1 MDLSK
6 QSNLIK
12 HTKTQ
17 SIKPISQIGDANIEN
32 SITISGNI
40 NGATRVNGIVSG
52 GQAQPSSASLIITK
66 NSKYEFPTIGD
77 EKCLYI
83 STSEN
88 KAYRF
93 DEVQLK
99 YYAVGSD
106 YEDIKIINGGCANEY

>member
-6 QSNLIK
+6 QSNLIQ
-12 HTKTQ
+12 HTKSQ
-17 SIKPISQIGDANIEN
+17 SVKLNSQIGGANIEN

-40 NGATRVNGIVSG
+40 SSVTRVSGSVSG
-52 GQAQPSSASLIITK
+52 GQTQPSSTSLVVTK
-66 NSKYEFPTIGD
+66 GSKYEFPTIGD
-77 EKCLYI
+77 GKHLYI

-88 KAYRF
+88 KTYRF

-99 YYAVGSD
+99 YYVVGSD